1 MLRCWNIKEVK
12 LQNAHFFGGKLFWKQ
27 VKKQQSTHCHRENI
41 SNFRSSEHWEIKCL
55 FGLSK
60 GTVPSHWQ
68 SYPYSWGFFRGK
80 KKGTNLNIEMKITNA
95 WDFLI
100 LPPTT
105 PTLLLSFIL
114 SSYLIPISS
123 MLVFHFP
130 LMFSF
135 LSQSHSFCQTPP
147 SFSRSNCPSH
157 SGSTVGTCRWRL
169 VVLAT
174 YVQNIHHS
182 QNLVSLCL
190 DMSNF

>member
-80 KKGTNLNIEMKITNA
+80 KKNHKSEYRNENYKCMRFLNTTTYHPNPPSLLHSLLLPNPHLLYARFPLSPHVFFFVSIS
-95 WDFLI
+95 LI
-100 LPPTT
+100 L
-105 PTLLLSFIL
+105 SN
-114 SSYLIPISS
+114 
-123 MLVFHFP
+123 
-130 LMFSF
+130 
-135 LSQSHSFCQTPP
+135 P
-147 SFSRSNCPSH
+147 SFFFS
-157 SGSTVGTCRWRL
+157 V
-169 VVLAT
+169 
-174 YVQNIHHS
+174 
-182 QNLVSLCL
+182 
-190 DMSNF
+190 